1 MSSFSASGYPAPG
14 DRIGRFL
21 ILEQLGQGG
30 MGVVYRAREENLGR
44 EVALKIVAPHLAHD
58 PEFRGRFIREAR
70 AQASLEST
78 HVVAVYAHGEEDG
91 YLYIA
96 SQLVIDGD
104 LGRLIRTAGVPPVRD
119 ALDVIEQVASGLSD
133 AHEAG
138 LIHRD
143 IKPGNVLVRIRGGAV
158 WAYLADFGIARRMD
172 AAATR
177 VGSLVVGTPSY
188 MAPELHGGAPASVAT
203 DIYSLGCVLWVALSG
218 TAPYQG
224 TSEYQ
229 VIGGHIGAP
238 VPQLPGGGALEQA
251 ANRILRI
258 AMAKEAGERYP
269 SAAAMRADLQAALRL
284 SPQPAT
290 PTFGRMP
297 TTPPPPWRPPT
308 AAPTVPPG
316 RSRPPTRTRM
326 WAGIG
331 IAAVLAVAVGV
342 GAAVAVGNDGGSPS
356 SDPTGSA
363 SSFVDQPAADILLD
377 SEKEMKV
384 LTAAH
389 IQGAFLEGG
398 SRLQV
403 DFDVTSGGD
412 CHGTLQ
418 EDGAGRIEVLRAD
431 GHTYVK
437 PDQEFLI
444 SSSGANANASTA
456 QLMLDT
462 LHGRWLEFDKGENDR
477 SLTKICDLDRL
488 QERDGR
494 ENATATAAGTVTVN
508 GKETVKIELT
518 EGSNWE
524 AYYVALD
531 DPHYTL
537 RIDESKTDSLDYSSF
552 DDIDRITRPAADDSA
567 TLDELLAEITG

>member
-1 MSSFSASGYPAPG
+1 
-14 DRIGRFL
+14 
-21 ILEQLGQGG
+21 
-30 MGVVYRAREENLGR
+30 V
-44 EVALKIVAPHLAHD
+44 HD

-96 SQLVIDGD
+96 SQLVVDGD
-104 LGRLIRTAGVPPVRD
+104 LGGLIRTAGVPPLRD
-119 ALDVIEQVASGLSD
+119 ALDVIAQVASGLSD

-143 IKPGNVLVRIRGGAV
+143 IKPGNVLVRIRGGSV

-172 AAATR
+172 ASVTR
-177 VGSLVVGTPSY
+177 TGSLVVGTPSY

-218 TAPYQG
+218 TTPYQG
-224 TSEYQ
+224 TSDYQ

-238 VPQLPGGGALEQA
+238 VPQLPGTGPLEQA

-258 AMAKEAGERYP
+258 AMAKEPGQRYA

-284 SPQPAT
+284 APQPGGAT
-290 PTFGRMP
+290 NGRLP
-297 TTPPPPWRPPT
+297 TTPPPAWRPPT
-308 AAPTVPPG
+308 AGPAPTGGSPRPG
-316 RSRPPTRTRM
+316 RARM
-326 WAGIG
+326 WAGLSV
-331 IAAVLAVAVGV
+331 AAVLAVTVGV
-342 GAAVAVGNDGGSPS
+342 GAALAVGDDGGRAPTDPAESP
-356 SDPTGSA
+356 A
-363 SSFVDQPAADILLD
+363 AFVDQPAADILLD

-389 IQGAFLEGG
+389 IQGTFLEDG
-398 SRLQV
+398 SRLMV
-403 DFDVTSGGD
+403 DFDVTSAGD

-418 EDGAGRIEVLRAD
+418 EDGAGRIEVLRVD

-437 PDQEFLI
+437 PDQDFLI
-444 SSSGANANASTA
+444 SSSGADADPSTA
-456 QLMLDT
+456 QLMLDA
-462 LHGRWLEFDKGENDR
+462 LHGRWLEFGKGENGR

-494 ENATATAAGTVTVN
+494 EGATASAAGTVTVN

-531 DPHYTL
+531 EPHYTL
-537 RIDESKTDSLDYSSF
+537 RIDESRSDSLDYSSF
-552 DDIDRITRPAADDSA
+552 NDVDRITRPATDDSA
-567 TLDELLAEITG
+567 TLDDLLAEITG